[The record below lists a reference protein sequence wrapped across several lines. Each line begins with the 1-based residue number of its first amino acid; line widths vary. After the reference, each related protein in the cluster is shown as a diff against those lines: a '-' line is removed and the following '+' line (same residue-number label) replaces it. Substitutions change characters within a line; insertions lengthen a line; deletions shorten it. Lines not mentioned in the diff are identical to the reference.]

1 MSEFKKC
8 KTKLQNKLK
17 TATYE
22 KKSILEII
30 SEWQRL
36 ITEISKQFKHTKE
49 IWEHA
54 DNSWLWGANIII
66 IHALY
71 GILFPKKIFQK
82 WVSLSERG
90 LN

>member
-1 MSEFKKC
+1 M
-8 KTKLQNKLK
+8 QNKTSEQIKNSYLW
-17 TATYE
+17 

-71 GILFPKKIFQK
+71 GILFPKKVF
-82 WVSLSERG
+82 
-90 LN
+90 